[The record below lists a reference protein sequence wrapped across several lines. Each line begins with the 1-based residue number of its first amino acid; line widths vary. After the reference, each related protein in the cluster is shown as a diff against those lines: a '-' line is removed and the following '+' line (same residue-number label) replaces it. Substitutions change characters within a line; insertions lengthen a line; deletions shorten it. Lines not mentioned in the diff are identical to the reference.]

1 MSVFTGMT
9 SALPGPGRREAEE
22 FAALLE
28 GGRVPAGSDLADL
41 VALTRAL
48 VPAGHAPRPEFR
60 ASLRER
66 LVAEAADRPARL
78 PRQTPVGE
86 PSAPSAPARPR
97 LRNAVATVALAAVVT
112 GAGAA
117 AASTRALPG
126 DVLYGLKR
134 QIENVQLALAGSE
147 LARGR
152 ELLEQADAR
161 LGEAEALAASSAAT
175 EPATRASL
183 ATALTEMARATDEGA
198 VALTTSYT
206 ETGDTEPML
215 LLDRFVTEQQ
225 QRLSDLLVL
234 LDPSLRARVA
244 AHLDELERT
253 AARTAA
259 LLDPA
264 ATAVGSTNAGAT
276 SGSAGPA
283 SGDGW
288 AVSRL
293 GDRSATGSATGS
305 TSDGSALSSATA
317 TGGAATGG
325 AGDTSGGLLEDA
337 LSGLAG
343 SGGSTGS
350 TAGGSGAG
358 GGGSGSDGG
367 SAVPDTSPLPKV
379 SVPATGPVTSPL
391 PVDPTSAAPLPSVTS
406 LPTLDPTAGE
416 SSSPA
421 PPPSV
426 PCVPVPPLTSC

>member
-66 LVAEAADRPARL
+66 LVAEAADRPAGL

-152 ELLEQADAR
+152 ELLEQAEAR
-161 LGEAEALAASSAAT
+161 LSEAEALAASSAAT

-183 ATALTEMARATDEGA
+183 ATALTEMERATDEGA

-264 ATAVGSTNAGAT
+264 ATAVGGTTTGTNAGAT
-276 SGSAGPA
+276 GGSAGPA

-293 GDRSATGSATGS
+293 SDRSATGS

-325 AGDTSGGLLEDA
+325 AGDGGLLDDA

-379 SVPATGPVTSPL
+379 SVPVTGPVTSPL
-391 PVDPTSAAPLPSVTS
+391 PMDPTSPAPLPSVTS

-416 SSSPA
+416 TSSPA
-421 PPPSV
+421 PLPSV